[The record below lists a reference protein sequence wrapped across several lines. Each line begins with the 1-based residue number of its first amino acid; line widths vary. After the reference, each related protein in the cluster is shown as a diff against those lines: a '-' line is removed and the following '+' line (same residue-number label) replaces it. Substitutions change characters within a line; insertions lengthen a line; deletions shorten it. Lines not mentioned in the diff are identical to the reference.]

1 MEFKKKLLEPALTL
15 LKSLS
20 GTEDVKIVMPSYNNV
35 FSFYSPSGGTGIST
49 FVANTA
55 YVLSTQV
62 KVAVV
67 DMDLFH
73 PCLFRFFLTEGNG
86 NTGMHPQAD
95 LVDKLIT
102 AAANLP
108 TFAHS
113 TKFSN
118 IVLFTGMPQNDVL
131 KFCELDYSNIIQFIR
146 EVSKLYDYVLIDFK
160 GSFTQETVL
169 ATIEA
174 STQVFTFIRPLV
186 SDADAVYKDN
196 ALLSRY
202 GYGKKL
208 NSIIQSGVK
217 EVHLPHD
224 MFDEGVVDLMHI
236 PYVSEVEDAG
246 TNFDV
251 FYATDAGS
259 SKAGRTYADCCKFM
273 AEYIVNYEQLTVKGE
288 G

>member
-1 MEFKKKLLEPALTL
+1 MEFKKKVLTPVLTL

-20 GTEDVKIVMPSYNNV
+20 GTEDVKIALPSYNNV

-49 FVANTA
+49 FVVNTA

-67 DMDLFH
+67 DFDLFH
-73 PCLFRFFLTEGNG
+73 PCLFRFLLSEGG
-86 NTGMHPQAD
+86 GSTGLHPQAD

-102 AAANLP
+102 SAASL
-108 TFAHS
+108 TSFAHL
-113 TKFSN
+113 TKYSN
-118 IVLFTGMPQNDVL
+118 ITLFTGMPQDDIL
-131 KFCELDYSNIIQFIR
+131 KFCELDYNNIIHFIR

-160 GSFTQETVL
+160 GPFSQETVL

-174 STQVFTFIRPLV
+174 STQVFTFVRPLV
-186 SDADAVYKDN
+186 ADSDAVYKDN

-208 NSIIQSGVK
+208 NSIIQAQVK
-217 EVHLPHD
+217 QSFLPED
-224 MFDEGVVDLMHI
+224 MFDSDVRDLMHI
-236 PYVSEVEDAG
+236 PYCKEVEVAG
-246 TNFDV
+246 ENFDI

-259 SKAGRTYADCCKFM
+259 TKAGMTYADCCKFM
-273 AEYIVNYEQLTVKGE
+273 AEYIVNYEQLTMKE
-288 G
+288 GG